1 MTGVRLEQVL
11 KRYGPVLAAQIERLE
26 ISDGEVVAL
35 LGPSGCGK
43 TTTLRIVAGLITQ
56 DEGQLFFGDRNVT
69 FVPPER
75 RNAAM
80 VFQNYALFPHM
91 TVYDNI
97 AFGLEVRRL
106 SRDQIRERV
115 AAVLDLVKLPA
126 MGSRL
131 PKQLSGGQQQRVAIA
146 RALAIQPDV
155 LLFDEPLS
163 NLDAK
168 LREYMRFELR
178 KLLEQL
184 KVTTLYV
191 THDQTEAM
199 VISDRVVVMDK
210 GSIVQVDTPT
220 NIYLHPVNRFVAEF
234 VGAGSFIRGEIKSR
248 NGDGTDALITE
259 DGLEIV
265 GRGKDLRA
273 GDKAQVCIR
282 PEAISLRRPDPS
294 DHAPVKGTIES
305 AADLGEM
312 VDYEVRFGGST
323 IRTKTL
329 STGRPYLKGDNVV
342 ITLDPARCII
352 LPEQGDSIASP
363 LTLSE
368 NIRPTGDG

>member
-1 MTGVRLEQVL
+1 MTGVRLQHVM
-11 KRYGPVLAAQIERLE
+11 KRYGPLVAAQIDSLD
-26 ISDGEVVAL
+26 IANGEVVAL

-56 DEGQLFFGDRNVT
+56 DEGQLFFGERDVT
-69 FVPPER
+69 YVPPER

-91 TVYDNI
+91 TVHQNI
-97 AFGLEVRRL
+97 AFGLEVRKFTK
-106 SRDQIRERV
+106 QKINEKV
-115 AAVLDLVKLPA
+115 ASVLELVKLPG
-126 MGSRL
+126 MGGRL

-146 RALAIQPDV
+146 RALATEPDV

-184 KVTTLYV
+184 TITTLYV

-210 GSIVQVDTPT
+210 GSIIQVDTPT

-234 VGAGSFIRGEIKSR
+234 VGAGSFVQGVVREANGERSAAVV
-248 NGDGTDALITE
+248 TAE
-259 DGLEIV
+259 GLEIP
-265 GRGKDLRA
+265 GRGRDLRA
-273 GDKAQVCIR
+273 GESAQVCIR
-282 PEAISLRRPDPS
+282 PEAILLQPLHASGPTSLN
-294 DHAPVKGTIES
+294 ATIEN
-305 AADLGEM
+305 ATDLGEI
-312 VDYEVRFGGST
+312 VDYEVRLGGSSV
-323 IRTKTL
+323 RTKTL
-329 STGRPYLKGDNVV
+329 STGRPFVKGDQVTV
-342 ITLDPARCII
+342 TLDPERCII
-352 LPEQGDSIASP
+352 LPQRASEIVNP
-363 LTLSE
+363 AL
-368 NIRPTGDG
+368 